1 MLERREEEMNE
12 SIKKKLWICLGVVC
26 AGIVL
31 TGFFVLWMQDRN
43 KQLEEQNQIA
53 QQQTAP
59 TYVTL
64 SDHDFS
70 SLLPP
75 TPYMGDNTKMVNLFN
90 RLLLA
95 RAGVKLQLLSKEL
108 TIVVTYQTSIEKLK
122 EENVQVALVYNSLA
136 AFALVDNLEY
146 LTYEFPD
153 GKYQT
158 SRALAQEVLSSQLGI
173 SLENLSDP
181 ETWRNTIQIPMEETA
196 FTQELFA
203 ALFPDG
209 NLWTSTLGT
218 DTTASS
224 EPFGTADS

>member
-1 MLERREEEMNE
+1 M
-12 SIKKKLWICLGVVC
+12 
-26 AGIVL
+26 
-31 TGFFVLWMQDRN
+31 
-43 KQLEEQNQIA
+43 
-53 QQQTAP
+53 
-59 TYVTL
+59 
-64 SDHDFS
+64 
-70 SLLPP
+70 
-75 TPYMGDNTKMVNLFN
+75 
-90 RLLLA
+90 
-95 RAGVKLQLLSKEL
+95 
-108 TIVVTYQTSIEKLK
+108 
-122 EENVQVALVYNSLA
+122 ALVYNSLA